1 MRDTV
6 FRVFMRC
13 IAAYAILFVL
23 LSSLAVNGSQLP
35 TTGEGLYRIGCA
47 QCHGETGAGVP
58 LDRVAFDVPLP
69 DFADCSFA
77 TREPD
82 FDWIA
87 VSHQGGPVRG
97 FDASMPAFGEA
108 FDIEQLQK
116 IVDFIRTFCAEDAWP
131 SGELNFPRPMFTEK
145 AYPEDELIW
154 TVGVAT
160 EGKGELTNELLYER
174 RFGARYQ
181 WELAVPFGAGQS
193 TSGDPWAGG
202 IGDVTLGIKST
213 VYHRLDRGNILSLNA
228 EVAVPT
234 GSERNGQGK
243 GVFVFEPSVSFGQLL
258 PGDAFVHLQAGIELP
273 SDRDRVEQEIFW
285 TAAFGRT
292 FTANTWGRSFS
303 PMVEIIGRAED
314 GGTEWDLVPQ
324 LQLSLNVRQHVLAN
338 VGLLVP
344 VNDSSRPVQLFL
356 YILWEWFDGGLLD
369 GW

>member
-1 MRDTV
+1 
-6 FRVFMRC
+6 MRC

-234 GSERNGQGK
+234 GANE
-243 GVFVFEPSVSFGQLL
+243 
-258 PGDAFVHLQAGIELP
+258 
-273 SDRDRVEQEIFW
+273 
-285 TAAFGRT
+285 TAKEKA
-292 FTANTWGRSFS
+292 
-303 PMVEIIGRAED
+303 
-314 GGTEWDLVPQ
+314 
-324 LQLSLNVRQHVLAN
+324 SLF
-338 VGLLVP
+338 
-344 VNDSSRPVQLFL
+344 SSRPSPLVSCCLAMLSSICKLESSYRAIVTESSKRFSGRRPS
-356 YILWEWFDGGLLD
+356 GGRSPPTPGGGVSLRWWRSLD
-369 GW
+369 EPKMAVRNGISSLNSNSLSTYVNMSSPTWVYSFP